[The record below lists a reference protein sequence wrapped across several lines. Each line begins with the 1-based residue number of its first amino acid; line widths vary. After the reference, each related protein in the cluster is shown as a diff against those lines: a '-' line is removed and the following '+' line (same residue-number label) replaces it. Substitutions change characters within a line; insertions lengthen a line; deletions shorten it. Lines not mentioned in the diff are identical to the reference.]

1 MEVGC
6 QELFLKKTS
15 NKVSSQNRDRFGGS
29 LRIRRF
35 RFILANWNKS
45 GRRTRAWGLTEN
57 KMSAWWGGA
66 GVVSYLSPLSECPAM
81 WVSCSCSLRRIGCQS
96 AGSLVAMQ
104 VQDRVKQLIIYCF
117 CFFKN
122 VDIQTT
128 VSKWS
133 YQVWCGKSGHVYR
146 TMDDELHSLLI
157 FWVISRSSV
166 NQILMRY

>member
-1 MEVGC
+1 MRR
-6 QELFLKKTS
+6 
-15 NKVSSQNRDRFGGS
+15 QNQGRFGGS

-45 GRRTRAWGLTEN
+45 GRRTRAWGLIEN
-57 KMSAWWGGA
+57 KMSGWWGGA
-66 GVVSYLSPLSECPAM
+66 GVVSSFSRLSECPAM

-96 AGSLVAMQ
+96 AGFLVAVQ
-104 VQDRVKQLIIYCF
+104 VQDSVKQLII
-117 CFFKN
+117 FFSICLY

-128 VSKWS
+128 VSRWS

-146 TMDDELHSLLI
+146 TMDGELHSLLI